1 MTAKLNKLGEAMQNT
16 IMENVLLEL
25 ADDIAVTAKSLVPV
39 ESGALRD
46 SIDTWAKRDGS
57 ITETFTGT
65 TKAKLRGSMRDA
77 MFKGKTFYGGFWEFG
92 HYLGKRRG
100 GRRIGTKYVIDP
112 KNERRTVRRR
122 RQFLAPAFDRHLE
135 PWLSRLP
142 TRLQEEI
149 DHYMGAL

>member
-1 MTAKLNKLGEAMQNT
+1 MISPQIKIEGLREMTEGLNKLGESMQNN

-25 ADDIAVTAKSLVPV
+25 ADDIAATARSLVPID
-39 ESGALRD
+39 SGALRD

-57 ITETFTGT
+57 VTEAFTGT
-65 TKAKLRGSMRDA
+65 SKSKLRASQRDA

-112 KNERRTVRRR
+112 KNERRTVHRRK
-122 RQFLAPAFDRHLE
+122 QFLSLIH
-135 PWLSRLP
+135 
-142 TRLQEEI
+142 I
-149 DHYMGAL
+149 